1 MTDFNF
7 TPTDPAYSL
16 LVGDPILPSRTADFS
31 ASRVV
36 HVSLDPSVPLADPKK
51 AANDEEDAGEQ
62 PEEDPDRVI
71 KNARS
76 ARPEDGLL
84 EVEELEKLFAD
95 GSAGEP
101 LQSLYDQWQYHG
113 PGRAFVS
120 RAPEAVNRRGKN
132 EPIYSSYTHYWKST
146 LGTYKWGLSSSTSFS
161 DQVHDAFADYIFA
174 RPGQGTQLEVVS
186 VLEPPSEEELSPG
199 LPRKGVCGS
208 DHISLCAR
216 ISFTPVSRPEDE
228 TLA

>member
-16 LVGDPILPSRTADFS
+16 LVGDPILPARASEFS
-31 ASRVV
+31 VSRVV
-36 HVSLDPSVPLADPKK
+36 HVSLDPSVPIADPKK
-51 AANDEEDAGEQ
+51 AVNDEEDGGEQ
-62 PEEDPDRVI
+62 PEEEDPDRVI
-71 KNARS
+71 KNARP

-84 EVEELEKLFAD
+84 EAGELEKLFTD

-101 LQSLYDQWQYHG
+101 LQSLYDQWQSYD

-146 LGTYKWGLSSSTSFS
+146 LGSYEWSLSSSTL
-161 DQVHDAFADYIFA
+161 
-174 RPGQGTQLEVVS
+174 R
-186 VLEPPSEEELSPG
+186 
-199 LPRKGVCGS
+199 
-208 DHISLCAR
+208 
-216 ISFTPVSRPEDE
+216 
-228 TLA
+228 